1 MLNVGVVGL
10 GVGERH
16 IYGFNSSP
24 DAQTVRICDI
34 DSKKLADVSNR
45 SGVTDTTTDPTQIL
59 LDPYIDVVSIASFDE
74 CHAEQV
80 IMALE
85 TGKHIFVEK
94 PICLTEA
101 ELDAICAAHAQ
112 AKARGQDLKVS
123 SNFILRREA
132 RFLALKQR
140 IVAGDLGDI
149 YAVEGCYDYGRVKK
163 LVSGWRAQTPGY
175 SVMHG
180 GGIHILDLCQ
190 WLTGHAYVPQ
200 AALAHKAVTCD
211 TNFHPP
217 DTILSLGHF
226 GNGIIGKIGANFGSQ
241 TPHFHQVKIY
251 GTKGTFVHDCAKTT
265 YFFGSEPGETR
276 HEDTTPFPSS
286 KKGDLLPEF
295 VAAIV
300 HGTALEIDF
309 DHVQS
314 IMRTSLAVDKLALAP

>member
-1 MLNVGVVGL
+1 MLRVGVIGL

-24 DAQTVRICDI
+24 DAKTVRICDV
-34 DSKKLADVSNR
+34 DSKKLADVSKR

-59 LDPYIDVVSIASFDE
+59 LDPNIDIVSIASFDE
-74 CHAEQV
+74 CHAQQV

-101 ELDAICAAHAQ
+101 ELDAICVAHAK

-132 RFLALKQR
+132 RFLALKQC
-140 IVAGDLGDI
+140 IDAGELGDI

-163 LVSGWRAQTPGY
+163 LVSGWRAKTPGY

-190 WLTGHAYVPQ
+190 WLTGQAYMPQ
-200 AALAHKAVTCD
+200 VALAHKAVTCG
-211 TNFHPP
+211 TNFKSP
-217 DTILSLGHF
+217 DIILSLGHF
-226 GNGIIGKIGANFGSQ
+226 GNSIIGKIGANFGSQ
-241 TPHFHQVKIY
+241 TAHFHQIKIY
-251 GTKGTFVHDCAKTT
+251 GTKGTFIHDCAKTT
-265 YFFGSEPGETR
+265 YFFGSEPSVTR
-276 HEDTTPFPSS
+276 REDTTPFPSS

-295 VAAIV
+295 VAAIA
-300 HGTALEIDF
+300 HGTALEVDF
-309 DHVQS
+309 NHVQG
-314 IMRTSLAVDKLALAP
+314 IMRTSLAVDKLALEP